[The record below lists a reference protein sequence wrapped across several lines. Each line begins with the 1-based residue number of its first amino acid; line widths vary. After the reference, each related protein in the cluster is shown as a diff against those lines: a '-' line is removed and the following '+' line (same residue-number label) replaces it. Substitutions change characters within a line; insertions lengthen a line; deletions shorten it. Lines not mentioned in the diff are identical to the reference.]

1 MAASR
6 VIQSTG
12 ADGLTGAQRN
22 QLATDRQIRQQRE
35 TNDAA
40 NKLAQIE
47 AQNQGQRDSTFLNQV
62 GANTRQGMADAA
74 GLQQTQIKE
83 TAETGR
89 NKVTND
95 AAMSRLVTGHG
106 QTMEQLAKA
115 DQYNTAGDHRKLAA
129 TALAA
134 GVPGAQLNQAMNA
147 QPGVPV
153 DYKGVQVPVRNSQ
166 QDQYQFVEQDM
177 GPGQPKSIVVGNRQ
191 TGTIAPAVSALATGQ
206 QPQPQPQQ
214 QPATT
219 GATPAAPDAFSKVYQ
234 ANPQRLQEDAEFA
247 ASQIG
252 TVYKTDEEQLSYLNS
267 VRKTN
272 PTLFQALKLR
282 LGQQQPAAR

>member
-1 MAASR
+1 ME
-6 VIQSTG
+6 
-12 ADGLTGAQRN
+12 LTGGQQAQ
-22 QLATDRQIRQQRE
+22 LDTDRAIRSQRQAD
-35 TNDAA
+35 DAA

-47 AQNQGQRDSTFLNQV
+47 AQNKGQLDTTFLTQV

-74 GLQQTQIKE
+74 GLQQTQVREDAE
-83 TAETGR
+83 TAR

-106 QTMEQLAKA
+106 QTIEQLAKA
-115 DQYNTAGDHRKLAA
+115 DQYNTASDHRKAAA

-134 GVPGAQLNQAMNA
+134 GAPGAQLNQAMNA
-147 QPGVPV
+147 QPGFPV

-206 QPQPQPQQ
+206 QAQAQPQPQPAATSTT
-214 QPATT
+214 PA
-219 GATPAAPDAFSKVYQ
+219 AAPDAFSKVYQ
-234 ANPQRLQEDAEFA
+234 SNPQRLQEDTEFA
-247 ASQIG
+247 AAQIG

-272 PTLFQALKLR
+272 PTLFLALKQR